1 MKISVILMAAM
12 VGGLAS
18 AMPTQSELAAAA
30 PVVRERLAAEQRAVV
45 DGRKTR
51 TEVADAAVI
60 MAASTSSKAEK
71 LLLLKGAFVF
81 YVKDG
86 KYDKASETLSALRI
100 AIDRLPDETVDSIV
114 KDVEGAVSTEDRP
127 RFLRAVTAGLKS
139 ATVDGVT
146 WYYRE
151 IPKGIEI
158 GTGMENVAAVD
169 EDTAGRLVIP
179 NEIHGN
185 PVIVVGD
192 GILCGCTRV
201 ESVVVPR
208 NVEWIRNAAFTG
220 CGNLQTIEVDSGNPN
235 FQAVDG
241 MLLSKSGEG
250 LIRCPEGGR
259 RAVKVPEGVTMIG
272 VDAFSDCRQLES
284 VVIPD
289 GDNAIRISPGAFRGC
304 ASLTSVKMSP
314 NVTMIDK
321 TAFEG
326 CDRLSPKPSVPGGLS
341 ESTPESRKAARDE
354 TGWRRGP
361 TEAWFVNW
369 HRAAPLAARRGK
381 PLFVLKAGS
390 DWCPWSAK
398 LYDNVL
404 GKPEFVEFAAQNL
417 VLVYVDNP
425 SKKNSL
431 CEAQQRHN
439 QRIVQL
445 LRIGGDI
452 PSATVVTA
460 AGRKLGVINGG
471 DWELDAYLQR
481 LGMIVGK
488 PALAPATGC
497 KLPYDLMPKDGLI
510 ADFDFSDAITNKIG
524 SSRELHFTDGRI
536 VDDAL
541 YFEGESIFGGKKR
554 AGRHSGWQRAAEIPL
569 PGLDYDHFTIAMS
582 FAPEQGHKGVWD
594 DLPIFMLCKY
604 YDKLE
609 INVSSEDEIN
619 LSVDSAG
626 RFGTGLKVKRGIWNW
641 FVCSVDAVGKRI
653 LIAVNGEFFGM
664 MLPDDFCWRF
674 PSDEKKAKESNAM
687 LFTHLGMG
695 SATKGFADDLLVY
708 NRALGRK
715 DLEELARA
723 CHPREAPAEK

>member
-1 MKISVILMAAM
+1 MKLSMILTVAMA
-12 VGGLAS
+12 GGFAF
-18 AMPTQSELAAAA
+18 AMPTRKELKDAS
-30 PVVRERLAAEQRAVV
+30 PVVRNRLAEEQRAVAE
-45 DGRKTR
+45 GRKTR

-60 MAASTSSKAEK
+60 MAASASSNAEK

-86 KYDKASETLSALRI
+86 KYDKASETLGALRI

-114 KDVEGAVSTEDRP
+114 KDVEGVVGRENRP

-139 ATVDGVT
+139 ETVDGVT
-146 WYYRE
+146 WHYRE
-151 IPKGIEI
+151 TSKGIEI
-158 GTGMENVAAVD
+158 GTGLENVAAVD

-179 NEIHGN
+179 NEIHGKLVTCVDN
-185 PVIVVGD
+185 WA
-192 GILCGCTRV
+192 LYGCSRV
-201 ESVVVPR
+201 ESVCVPR
-208 NVEWIRNAAFTG
+208 HATFKVNSFTG
-220 CGNLQTIEVDSGNPN
+220 CGNLQAIETDPN
-235 FQAVDG
+235 HPQFKSVDG
-241 MLLSKSGEG
+241 MVISKDGTW
-250 LIRCPEGGR
+250 LVRCPEGR
-259 RAVKVPEGVTMIG
+259 RSVTVPEGVTMIG
-272 VDAFSDCRQLES
+272 PDTFCDCRQLES

-289 GDNAIRISPGAFRGC
+289 GDGIIQISGGAFRGC
-304 ASLTSVKMSP
+304 ASLTSVKMSS

-326 CDRLSPKPSVPGGLS
+326 CDRLSPKPSVPGGLR
-341 ESTPESRKAARDE
+341 ERTPESRKASYDD

-361 TEAWFVNW
+361 TEAWFVNVNKAF
-369 HRAAPLAARRGK
+369 RTAKGCRK

-404 GKPEFVEFAAQNL
+404 SRPEFVEFAARNL

-445 LRIGGDI
+445 MRLGGDI
-452 PSATVVTA
+452 PSATVITA
-460 AGRKLGVINGG
+460 EGKKLGVIDGG
-471 DWELDAYLQR
+471 DWALDAYLQK
-481 LGMIVGK
+481 LGEIVGK

-524 SSRELHFTDGRI
+524 STRKLFFTDARI
-536 VDDAL
+536 VNGAL
-541 YFEGESIFGGKKR
+541 WFEGESVYGGKKR
-554 AGRHSGWQRAAEIPL
+554 IGGRRYCPRVAEIPL

-582 FAPEQGHKGVWD
+582 FAPEQGHKGAGD
-594 DLPIFMLCKY
+594 DLPIFVLCKY
-604 YDKLE
+604 YRKLE
-609 INVSSEDEIN
+609 INVSSEDEITLN
-619 LSVDSAG
+619 VESMEVLK
-626 RFGTGLKVKRGIWNW
+626 TGLKVKRGIWNW
-641 FVCSVDAVGKRI
+641 FACSVDAVGKRI
-653 LIAVNGEFFGM
+653 VIAVNGQLFGM

-674 PSDEKKAKESNAM
+674 PSGEKKAEESNAT

-695 SATKGFADDLLVY
+695 SATKGFVDDLLVY
-708 NRALGRK
+708 NRAFGRT
-715 DLEELARA
+715 DLEALAGGCRSGDTSA
-723 CHPREAPAEK
+723 AK

>member
-1 MKISVILMAAM
+1 MKIPVILMAAM
-12 VGGLAS
+12 AGGLAF
-18 AMPTQSELAAAA
+18 AMPTQKELEAAA
-30 PVVRERLAAEQRAVV
+30 PAVRDRLAAEQRAVV

-51 TEVADAAVI
+51 SEVADAAVI
-60 MAASTSSKAEK
+60 MAASASSKAEK
-71 LLLLKGAFVF
+71 LLLLKGAFIF

-86 KYDKASETLSALRI
+86 KYNKASETLNALRI

-114 KDVEGAVSTEDRP
+114 KDVEGAVGREDRP
-127 RFLRAVTAGLKS
+127 RFLRAVTAGLKFV
-139 ATVDGVT
+139 TVDGVT

-151 IPKGIEI
+151 TAKGIEI
-158 GTGMENVAAVD
+158 GTGLENVAAVD

-179 NEIHGN
+179 GEIHGN
-185 PVIVVGD
+185 PVTCVGD
-192 GILCGCTRV
+192 WVLCGCSHV
-201 ESVVVPR
+201 ESVFVPR
-208 NVEWIRNAAFTG
+208 RASFKADSFTG
-220 CGNLQTIEVDSGNPN
+220 CGNLQAIEIDPDHPQFKS
-235 FQAVDG
+235 VDG
-241 MLLSKSGEG
+241 MVMSKDGTW
-250 LIRCPEGGR
+250 LVRCPAGR
-259 RAVKVPEGVTMIG
+259 RSVTVPEGVTMIG
-272 VDAFSDCRQLES
+272 PNTFGDCRQLES

-289 GDNAIRISPGAFRGC
+289 GDGVIQIRGGAFRGC
-304 ASLTSVKMSP
+304 ASLTSVKMSS

-321 TAFEG
+321 MAFEG

-341 ESTPESRKAARDE
+341 ESTPESRKASYDD

-361 TEAWFVNW
+361 TEAWFVNANKAFRTAKGC
-369 HRAAPLAARRGK
+369 HK
-381 PLFVLKAGS
+381 QLFVLKTGS

-404 GKPEFVEFAAQNL
+404 SRPEFVEFAARNL

-445 LRIGGDI
+445 MRLGGGI
-452 PSATVVTA
+452 PSATVITA
-460 AGRKLGVINGG
+460 EGKKLGVIDGG
-471 DWELDAYLQR
+471 DWELDAYLQK
-481 LGMIVGK
+481 LGEIVGK

-497 KLPYDLMPKDGLI
+497 KLPYDQMSKDGLI

-524 SSRELHFTDGRI
+524 STRKLFFTDGHI
-536 VDDAL
+536 VDGAL
-541 YFEGESIFGGKKR
+541 WFEGESVYGGTKR
-554 AGRHSGWQRAAEIPL
+554 IGGRRYSPRVAEIPL

-582 FAPEQGHKGVWD
+582 FAPEQGRKGVGD
-594 DLPIFMLCKY
+594 DLPIFMLCKH

-609 INVSSEDEIN
+609 INASPEDEIN
-619 LSVDSAG
+619 LIVDSAG

-641 FVCSVDAVGKRI
+641 FACSVDAVGKRI
-653 LIAVNGEFFGM
+653 LIAVNGELFGM

-674 PSDEKKAKESNAM
+674 PSDEKKAEASNAT

-695 SATKGFADDLLVY
+695 SATKGFVDDLLVY

-715 DLEELARA
+715 DLEKLARA
-723 CHPREAPAEK
+723 CHPREAPAAK